1 MPDLKAS
8 SSWAAALCCLPVAI
22 YAHHARFEYDDSQL
36 VEVRGT
42 VTSIF
47 WRNPHVRFALSGV
60 GEDGDE
66 ELWEMEGGSVNTL
79 QRQGID
85 SDIISVGDDIRVLGL
100 ISRRDDRSLL
110 PIYLTLASGRD
121 VVMLTDRARS
131 FGLIEESTEPTLAAV
146 DDEKI
151 ELAIRQ
157 ASGIFRVWT
166 NTHRS
171 GGNSSLPLTEAAL
184 AAKQAWYQPTDDRA
198 LRCEP
203 PGMPE
208 NMLSPYPIEFVD
220 RGAELTLR
228 LEEWDG
234 LRVIH
239 MGPAAE
245 GGDPPA
251 TLMGYSVGRW
261 EGQTLVVETT
271 KLNSPYF
278 DAVGTPHSASSKI
291 IERFTLS
298 EDASRLDW
306 EATVIDPETFTE
318 PVSPQKM
325 HWAWVPGE
333 EIKPFNCTVPDRG

>member
-1 MPDLKAS
+1 MSNLKVS
-8 SSWAAALCCLPVAI
+8 SVWVAVLCCLPVVI
-22 YAHHARFEYDDSQL
+22 YAHHARFEYDESQL
-36 VEVRGT
+36 VEVQGNI
-42 VTSIF
+42 TSVF
-47 WRNPHVRFALSGV
+47 WRNPHVRFTLSSV
-60 GEDGDE
+60 GEGGDE
-66 ELWEMEGGSVNTL
+66 ERWEMEGGSVNTL

-85 SDIISVGDDIRVLGL
+85 SDIVGVGDHVKVFGHV
-100 ISRRDDRSLL
+100 SRRDERALL
-110 PIYLTLASGRD
+110 PVYLTLASGRD
-121 VVMLTDRARS
+121 VVMLIERARN
-131 FGLIEESTEPTLAAV
+131 FGLIEENTEPALATV

-151 ELAIRQ
+151 ELAVRQ

-171 GGNSSLPLTEAAL
+171 GGSSSLPLTKSAL
-184 AAKQAWYQPTDDRA
+184 AAKQAWDQPTNDRA

-220 RGAELTLR
+220 RGTELTLR

-234 LRVIH
+234 LRTIH
-239 MGPAAE
+239 MNPAIE
-245 GGDPPA
+245 DEDHPP

-261 EGQTLVVETT
+261 EGNTLIVETT

-278 DAVGTPHSASSKI
+278 DARGTPHSASSQI
-291 IERFTLS
+291 IERFTMS

-333 EIKPFNCTVPDRG
+333 EIKPFNCTVPDQG

>member
-1 MPDLKAS
+1 MSNLKAS
-8 SSWAAALCCLPVAI
+8 GIWAAVLCYLPVAI
-22 YAHHARFEYDDSQL
+22 YAHHARFEYDDSDL
-36 VEVRGT
+36 VEVQGT
-42 VTSIF
+42 VTSVF
-47 WRNPHVRFALSGV
+47 WRNPHVRFVLSAV
-60 GEDGDE
+60 GENGDG

-85 SDIISVGDDIRVLGL
+85 SDIVSVGDDIGVFGL
-100 ISRRDDRSLL
+100 VSRRDDRSLL

-131 FGLIEESTEPTLAAV
+131 FGLIEENTESTLAAV

-157 ASGIFRVWT
+157 ANGIFRVWT

-171 GGNSSLPLTEAAL
+171 GGNSSLPLTETAL
-184 AAKQAWYQPTDDRA
+184 AARQAWYQPTDDRA

-234 LRVIH
+234 LRAIH

-245 GGDPPA
+245 GEDHLA

-325 HWAWVPGE
+325 HWAWVPGA
-333 EIKPFNCTVPDRG
+333 EIKPFNCTVPGRG

>member
-1 MPDLKAS
+1 MSNLKAS
-8 SSWAAALCCLPVAI
+8 SIWAAALCCLPLAL
-22 YAHHARFEYDDSQL
+22 YAHHARFEFDDSQL
-36 VEVRGT
+36 VEVQGE
-42 VTSIF
+42 VTSVF
-47 WRNPHVRFALSGV
+47 WRNPHVRFALSAV
-60 GEDGDE
+60 GEDGGE
-66 ELWEMEGGSVNTL
+66 VLWEMEGGSVNTL
-79 QRQGID
+79 QRQGVD
-85 SDIISVGDDIRVLGL
+85 SDIVAVGDHIKVYGL
-100 ISRRDDRSLL
+100 VSRRDDRALL
-110 PIYLTLASGRD
+110 PVYLTLANGRD
-121 VVMLTDRARS
+121 VAMLEDRARS
-131 FGLIEESTEPTLAAV
+131 LGLIEEGAGPTAAAV

-151 ELAIRQ
+151 ELAVRQ

-171 GGNSSLPLTEAAL
+171 GGNSNLPLTETAL
-184 AAKQAWYQPTDDRA
+184 AAKEAWYQPTDDPA

-239 MGPAAE
+239 MAPA
-245 GGDPPA
+245 GGGEDRPA

-271 KLNSPYF
+271 KLNSRYF
-278 DAVGTPHSASSKI
+278 DARGTPHSTSSQI
-291 IERFTLS
+291 LERFTLS
-298 EDASRLDW
+298 EDANRLDW

-333 EIKPFNCTVPDRG
+333 EVKPFNCTVPDRG